1 MDETHSNRL
10 NQLNDEILAAV
21 NEVDA
26 ALESGEEPRQVA
38 AGRLV
43 EGLAA
48 RWRELLADLPDPD
61 RDAAERGVGRRL
73 TDLRRTAA
81 ALSRR
86 DSGQRVQR
94 ADDAGFV
101 PFIERRTPP

>member
-1 MDETHSNRL
+1 MDESQTNRL

-26 ALESGEEPRQVA
+26 ALESGEEPRQIA
-38 AGRLV
+38 AGRMI

-48 RWRELLADLPDPD
+48 RWRELSQELTGADL
-61 RDAAERGVGRRL
+61 DAAERGVGRRL
-73 TDLRRTAA
+73 TDLRRSAS

-86 DSGQRVQR
+86 DAGVKVARSE
-94 ADDAGFV
+94 DAGFV
-101 PFIERRTPP
+101 PF